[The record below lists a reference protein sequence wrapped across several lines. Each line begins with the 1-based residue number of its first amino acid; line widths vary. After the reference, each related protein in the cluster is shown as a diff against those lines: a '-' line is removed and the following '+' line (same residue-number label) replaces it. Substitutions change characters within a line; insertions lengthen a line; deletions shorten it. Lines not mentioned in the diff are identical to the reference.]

1 MKLILLQYLVQGDVE
16 KNIVT
21 KITCL
26 CEKFHW
32 DHFLRCHRLCFT
44 LRDQHVTHFI
54 GEKTKLHKYE
64 HIIYDGKRDFM
75 MINIC

>member
-1 MKLILLQYLVQGDVE
+1 MLLQYLGQGDVK

-26 CEKFHW
+26 CEKFRW
-32 DHFLRCHRLCFT
+32 DNFLRCHRLGFT
-44 LRDQHVTHFI
+44 LRDQQVTHFI
-54 GEKTKLHKYE
+54 GQKTKLQKYE
-64 HIIYDGKRDFM
+64 HILYNGKRDFM